1 MSFRHKNSRRQEDHG
16 ADDWLMTYADL
27 ITLLLCFFAVFLSVS
42 VPKKEI
48 FDQAKQQVLDQFSA
62 NYVLQGQFP
71 TPEAKSESKLPYNAN
86 PSIVA
91 QYQGEQHRTGDLVD
105 ASDEDGNPNQN
116 ENENEGQDQA
126 PEGDRITTIDMPS
139 ATLFAS
145 GSADLSAAG
154 KDLLSGVLEENLKTS
169 DAEGYQ
175 ITVEGHTDDVPI
187 NTLQFP
193 SNWELSTARAAIV
206 VRFFIDQG
214 IPAQR
219 LRVAGYA
226 DSFPKA
232 PNRDTKGVAIPANQ
246 AENRRVVIKLEK
258 IEKVK

>member
-1 MSFRHKNSRRQEDHG
+1 MSFRYKRQRRQEDHST
-16 ADDWLMTYADL
+16 DDWLMTYADM

-42 VPKKEI
+42 APKKDV
-48 FDQAKQQVLDQFSA
+48 FNQAKEKVLEKFATSSFHEMPFDSLA
-62 NYVLQGQFP
+62 SIIDEYQGQ
-71 TPEAKSESKLPYNAN
+71 E
-86 PSIVA
+86 
-91 QYQGEQHRTGDLVD
+91 HRTGDQVD
-105 ASDEDGNPNQN
+105 ASDTDQ
-116 ENENEGQDQA
+116 GQGREEE
-126 PEGDRITTIDMPS
+126 PVGDRITTIDMPS

-145 GSADLSAAG
+145 GSAELSADG
-154 KDLLSGVLEENLKTS
+154 KALLVDVLEKNLKNNDS
-169 DAEGYQ
+169 EGYV

-187 NTLQFP
+187 KTLQFP

-214 IPAQR
+214 IPPQR

-232 PNRDTKGVAIPANQ
+232 PNRNALGIPVPANQ

-258 IEKVK
+258 IEKSSK